1 MSETYLTFTLAGETY
16 AVGVNQ
22 VKEVLEHTTITR
34 VPRTL
39 EFMKGVINLRGSVV
53 PVIDLR
59 LKFGMEEAEVTV
71 DTSIIVLEVTLEGE
85 AVVIGAVAD
94 SVEEVITLSESEIEP
109 SPQIGTRINN
119 RFIRGIGKQN
129 ERFIIILDIDKLF
142 SGEEFSA
149 VAEQSREES

>member
-16 AVGVNQ
+16 AVGVSQ
-22 VKEVLEHTTITR
+22 VKEVLEHTTITK
-34 VPRTL
+34 VPRTI

-71 DTSIIVLEVTLEGE
+71 DTSIIVMEVSLEGE
-85 AVVIGAVAD
+85 AVVIGAIAD
-94 SVEEVITLSESEIEP
+94 SVEEVITLDESEIEP

-119 RFIRGIGKQN
+119 RFLKGIGKQG
-129 ERFIIILDIDKLF
+129 ERFIIILDIDRLF
-142 SGEEFSA
+142 SGEEISA
-149 VAEQSREES
+149 VAEKSREGT